1 MDPDPSPFHL
11 SKSGDRSVTV
21 TRGFASPGK
30 RILRAH
36 IDPDILPRWLGTPDA
51 PLSASHV
58 DPRPGGRFDLE
69 ARTSATTTT
78 ASGQF
83 VDLTETRI
91 RVEARHSTHAPAD
104 AQIAKTAENDRTL
117 SAPIQITIEIEAEA
131 HGTRLTLSL
140 RFADRATRDAALSGP
155 LAQTLDRAYA
165 RLDALLQD

>member
-11 SKSGDRSVTV
+11 AKTGDRSVTV
-21 TRGFASPGK
+21 TVGFAIPGQ

-51 PLSASHV
+51 ALSVGHV

-69 ARTSATTTT
+69 ARFPDGPRTI

-91 RVEARHSTHAPAD
+91 RLEARPDTGVLTDSPS
-104 AQIAKTAENDRTL
+104 R
-117 SAPIQITIEIEAEA
+117 PVQITIEIEAEA

-140 RFADRATRDAALSGP
+140 RFADRTLRDAALNGP
-155 LAQTLDRAYA
+155 LAATLDRAYS

>member
-51 PLSASHV
+51 PLIVGHV

-69 ARTSATTTT
+69 ARTPDSPAT

-91 RVEARHSTHAPAD
+91 RVEARHSQSSAPETQD
-104 AQIAKTAENDRTL
+104 ARTAENDRTL
-117 SAPIQITIEIEAEA
+117 SAPIQITLEIEAEA
-131 HGTRLTLSL
+131 HGTRLALSL